1 MMSCVAPSDKNLNEA
16 PNPDALLW
24 QTGEP
29 PAQGWYDCEVGGEEV
44 TLQWWICKMNP
55 RKRYWKTKDGRSV
68 TGEVKWIGEPSAS
81 VW

>member
-1 MMSCVAPSDKNLNEA
+1 MSYVAPSDKNLNEA

-29 PAQGWYDCEVGGEEV
+29 PKQGWYDCEVDGEEM

-68 TGEVKWIGEPSAS
+68 TGTVKWFGEPSAS